1 MLFFNIPDI
10 FSFGDSA
17 RQQYDAHY
25 SRNLGRDSRNS
36 ALLEPLETSLNNLQ
50 NIRLRIGTRIEK
62 EVASGTNMTASLNLL
77 DSADKSLEYAIQEV
91 STATSTITG
100 TNPRPGYIETENAYI
115 ALNQTRSAL
124 SAVIDSIETDII
136 NQASSTAALASS
148 TKHLLNRTK
157 NVKK

>member
-25 SRNLGRDSRNS
+25 AHNIGRDSRNS
-36 ALLEPLETSLNNLQ
+36 ALLEPLEISLDNLQ
-50 NIRLRIGTRIEK
+50 NIRVRIGSRIEK
-62 EVASGTNMTASLNLL
+62 EVASGTNMTNSLSLL
-77 DSADKSLEYAIQEV
+77 DSADRSLEYAIQAV
-91 STATSTITG
+91 SLATSTVTG
-100 TNPRPGYIETENAYI
+100 TDPRPGYIETENAYI

-124 SAVIDSIETDII
+124 GAVVDSIETDII
-136 NQASSTAALASS
+136 NQASSTAAMASS

-157 NVKK
+157 NAKK